1 MFGAEVPLNW
11 TPEPSIILGVLLVTG
26 AYLGAITVWRDRFPG
41 AAPVPR
47 GRVVAFL
54 LGMFTVL
61 LALITPIADLSDY
74 YLFSAHMVEHLL
86 VTLIMPPLVLIGLP
100 GWIIR
105 PLFRRWPVLLRFGR
119 LLTNPLIAFAV
130 FNAIFIG
137 YHLPRFY
144 DISLASQY
152 AHAAFHVVFMVT
164 ALLTWWP
171 LLSPLEELPPLP
183 PPLQMVYL
191 FAQTLP
197 SQVLGALLTFTGRPL
212 YDWYIT
218 APRVWADLT
227 PQADQQLGGLI
238 MWVIG
243 GTFFLAVF
251 AFVFLRWVAV
261 NEAKDRRRARAMGR
275 AG

>member
-1 MFGAEVPLNW
+1 MFGAQVPLNW
-11 TPEPSIILGVLLVTG
+11 VPEPSIILGVLLVTG
-26 AYLGAITVWRDRFPG
+26 AYLGAITVWRGRFAG
-41 AAPVPR
+41 SAPVPR
-47 GRVVAFL
+47 GRIVAFL
-54 LGMFTVL
+54 LGMLTIL

-86 VTLIMPPLVLIGLP
+86 VTLVAPPLMLIGLP
-100 GWIIR
+100 GWMIR
-105 PLFRRWPVLLRFGR
+105 PVFRRWPVLLRIGR
-119 LLTNPLIAFAV
+119 VLTNPLSAFAI
-130 FNAIFIG
+130 FNVIFIG

-152 AHAAFHVVFMVT
+152 AHAAFHIAFIVT

-171 LLSPLEELPPLP
+171 ILSPLEELPPLS

-218 APRVWADLT
+218 APRVWDNLT

-261 NEAKDRRRARAMGR
+261 NEAKDRRSARAMGR
-275 AG
+275 AR

>member
-1 MFGAEVPLNW
+1 MFGAQVPLKW
-11 TPEPSIILGVLLVTG
+11 VPEPSIILGVLLVTG
-26 AYLGAITVWRDRFPG
+26 AYLGAITVWRERFPG
-41 AAPVPR
+41 SAPVPR

-54 LGMFTVL
+54 LGMLTIL

-86 VTLIMPPLVLIGLP
+86 VTLIAPPLMLAGVP
-100 GWIIR
+100 GWLIR
-105 PLFRRWPVLLRFGR
+105 PVFRRWPAMLCIGR
-119 LLTNPLIAFAV
+119 ILTTPLIAFAI
-130 FNAIFIG
+130 FNVIFIG

-144 DISLASQY
+144 DISLASEY
-152 AHAAFHVVFMVT
+152 AHAAFHIVFIVT

-171 LLSPLEELPPLP
+171 VLSPLDELPPLS

-197 SQVLGALLTFTGRPL
+197 SQALGALLTFTGRPL

-218 APRVWADLT
+218 APRVWNGLT

-251 AFVFLRWVAV
+251 AVVFWRWIAA

>member
-1 MFGAEVPLNW
+1 MFGAQVPLNW
-11 TPEPSIILGVLLVTG
+11 VPEPSIILGVSLVTG
-26 AYLGAITVWRDRFPG
+26 AYLGAITVWRARFPG
-41 AAPVPR
+41 SAPVPR

-54 LGMFTVL
+54 LGMLTVL

-86 VTLIMPPLVLIGLP
+86 VTLLAPPLMLIGLP
-100 GWIIR
+100 GWMMR
-105 PLFRRWPVLLRFGR
+105 PVFRRWPFLLRIGR
-119 LLTNPLIAFAV
+119 VLTTPPIAFAI
-130 FNAIFIG
+130 FNVLFIG

-152 AHAAFHVVFMVT
+152 AHAAFHIVFIVT

-171 LLSPLEELPPLP
+171 VLSPLDELPPLS

-218 APRVWADLT
+218 APRVWNNLT

-251 AFVFLRWVAV
+251 AFVFLRWVAA

>member
-1 MFGAEVPLNW
+1 MFGAQVPLNW
-11 TPEPSIILGVLLVTG
+11 VLEPSIILGVLLVTG
-26 AYLGAITVWRDRFPG
+26 AYLGAITIWRGRFPG
-41 AAPVPR
+41 SAPVPR

-54 LGMFTVL
+54 LGMLTIV
-61 LALITPIADLSDY
+61 LALLSPIADLSDY

-86 VTLIMPPLVLIGLP
+86 VTLIAPPLMLIGLP
-100 GWIIR
+100 GWMIR
-105 PLFRRWPVLLRFGR
+105 PVFRRWPIMLRIGR
-119 LLTNPLIAFAV
+119 VVTTPLIAFAT
-130 FNAIFIG
+130 FNVIFIG

-152 AHAAFHVVFMVT
+152 AHADFHVAFIVT

-171 LLSPLEELPPLP
+171 VLSPLAELPPLS
-183 PPLQMVYL
+183 PPLQMLYL

-197 SQVLGALLTFTGRPL
+197 SQVLGALLTFSGRPR

-218 APRVWADLT
+218 APRVWNNLT

-251 AFVFLRWVAV
+251 VFVFSRWVAV
-261 NEAKDRRRARAMGR
+261 NDAKDRRSARAMGR
-275 AG
+275 AR